1 MQRVGL
7 ALGLVFVTGCMIAS
21 LVAAPPAARP
31 VGKASAATTPKSPAA
46 KPAVTASPGRTLK
59 RMASADRLSPVE
71 ARAFA
76 SAGAAKG
83 RLAADGV
90 VERGPARYVVQY
102 VEFKDAEACNNFKVD
117 GATVYNRFDRFADV
131 FIVADNNAMKVLA
144 AIRSAPGYVWDEF
157 ASNVYAPPPII
168 GPKGVSRATPEAIVH
183 GGVGDLKGRGVIIAV
198 LDSGL
203 DFRNP
208 DFVTYDADGQP
219 TSRLRYFWDTMS
231 DSGAALGLGSEAPVA
246 YPNGAS
252 IGTLYSREDLNKE
265 LRSIKPLISTWD
277 VDGHGTACAGVAASN
292 GNNSDG
298 RYQGV
303 APEAEIIGV
312 RLGDNLESAYLLNA
326 ICAWI
331 DKVAGET
338 PVVISCSFG
347 GRMGGHDGMKIEER
361 QLNARFPMSIK
372 GRALCIAAG
381 NDGGSPRHA
390 DLIFGGK
397 EQAGE
402 IRWTT
407 GTEGLLEVY
416 YDVADEK
423 DLRYVAVGADLVE
436 SGEVNPLSGKY
447 VSYFDLKPGS
457 AALRY
462 YTESGKQVIAD
473 AYLHEYGSGG
483 AKFDDTCVSFSK
495 LIESPGSA
503 HHAITVG
510 SYDWNDQFE
519 QHGQLGAFTDPLKG
533 APLTIG
539 SLSGYSSTGPLRNT
553 DVVKPDIVAPGQ
565 YYAASASRNTH
576 ATLDTTGRY
585 GLFNGTSAATP
596 YASGVL
602 ALVMQKKPTITLGEI
617 KELFKQ
623 HATRDRFTGT
633 VPNAKWGYGKLD
645 LKAVE
650 KMLKAVQ

>member
-1 MQRVGL
+1 MGRVGL
-7 ALGLVFVTGCMIAS
+7 ALGIVCVTGWMIAT

-31 VGKASAATTPKSPAA
+31 AGKAPAA
-46 KPAVTASPGRTLK
+46 STSKNPPAHTSAPRSLK
-59 RMASADRLSPVE
+59 RMSAANRLSPDGV
-71 ARAFA
+71 RA
-76 SAGAAKG
+76 
-83 RLAADGV
+83 LAAASGTRGVLAASGV

-102 VEFKDAEACNNFKVD
+102 VEFKDADSCNQFKVE

-144 AIRSAPGYVWDEF
+144 AIRATPGYVWDEF
-157 ASNVYAPPPII
+157 ASNVYAPPPIV
-168 GPKGVSRATPEAIVH
+168 GPKGTSRATPEAIVH
-183 GGVGDLKGRGVIIAV
+183 GGVGDLKGKGVIIAV

-208 DFVTYDADGQP
+208 DFVTFDADGQP

-231 DSGAALGLGSEAPVA
+231 DSGTALGLGGQAPVS

-252 IGTLYSREDLNKE
+252 VGTLYSRDDLNRE

-292 GNNSDG
+292 GNNSNG

-326 ICAWI
+326 ICAWL

-338 PVVISCSFG
+338 PLVISCSFG
-347 GRMGGHDGMKIEER
+347 GRMGGHDGMRIEER
-361 QLNARFPMSIK
+361 QLNARFPMSIQ

-390 DLIFGGK
+390 DLIFGSK
-397 EQAGE
+397 DQAGE
-402 IRWTT
+402 IRWTMNT
-407 GTEGLLEVY
+407 PGLLEVY
-416 YDVADEK
+416 YDVSDEK

-436 SGEVNPLSGKY
+436 SGEINPLTGKY
-447 VSYFDLKPGS
+447 VSYFDLKPGA

-462 YTESGKQVIAD
+462 YTESGKQVVAD

-483 AKFDDTCVSFSK
+483 ARFDDSCVSYSK
-495 LIESPGSA
+495 LIESPGSS

-539 SLSGYSSTGPLRNT
+539 SLSGYSSTGPLRNS

-565 YYAASASRNTH
+565 YYAASASRNTR

-596 YASGVL
+596 YTSGVL
-602 ALVMQKKPTITLGEI
+602 ALIMQKKPSITLGEI

-623 HATRDRFTGT
+623 HATRDRFTGV

-650 KMLKAVQ
+650 KMLKAVE

>member
-1 MQRVGL
+1 L
-7 ALGLVFVTGCMIAS
+7 ATAVFALNA
-21 LVAAPPAARP
+21 LVAAPPESR
-31 VGKASAATTPKSPAA
+31 PAA
-46 KPAVTASPGRTLK
+46 KARGKAAAEPLAGKTPN
-59 RMASADRLSPVE
+59 RMTTADRVTPQQQ
-71 ARAFA
+71 RA
-76 SAGAAKG
+76 
-83 RLAADGV
+83 LAAARSNSNTLANDGV
-90 VERGPARYVVQY
+90 VQRGPARYVVQY
-102 VEFKDAEACNNFKVD
+102 IEFKDKEACNKFKAEGV
-117 GATVYNRFDRFADV
+117 TVYNRFDRFADV
-131 FIVADNNAMKVLA
+131 FIVADNNAIKALN
-144 AIRSAPGYVWDEF
+144 AIRTAPGYVWDEF
-157 ASNVYAPPPII
+157 ASNVYAPPPIV
-168 GPKGVSRATPEAIVH
+168 GAKSTSRATPEAIVH
-183 GGVGDLKGRGVIIAV
+183 GGVGKLKGNGVIIAV

-208 DFVTYDADGQP
+208 DFITFDKNGQP
-219 TSRLRYFWDTMS
+219 TSRLKYFWDTMS
-231 DSGAALGLGSEAPVA
+231 DSGAALGLGSVAPVQ

-265 LRSIKPLISTWD
+265 LRSIRPLISTWD

-303 APEAEIIGV
+303 APEAELIGV

-338 PVVISCSFG
+338 PTVISCSFG
-347 GRMGGHDGMKIEER
+347 GRQGGHDGMKIEER
-361 QLNARFPMSIK
+361 QLNERFPMSIK
-372 GRALCIAAG
+372 GRAVCIAAG

-397 EQAGE
+397 DQAGE
-402 IRWTT
+402 IRWTMAT
-407 GTEGLLEVY
+407 QGLLEVY
-416 YDVADEK
+416 YDVSDET
-423 DLRYVAVGADLVE
+423 DLRYVAIGADLAE
-436 SGEVNPLSGKY
+436 KGEINPLTGKY
-447 VSYFDLKPGS
+447 VSYFDVGPGAAGLK
-457 AALRY
+457 Y

-473 AYLHEYGSGG
+473 AYLLEFGNGG
-483 AKFDDTCVSFSK
+483 AKFDDSCVSFSK

-533 APLTIG
+533 SPLTIG

-553 DVVKPDIVAPGQ
+553 EVVKPDIVAPGQ
-565 YYAASASRNTH
+565 YYAASASRNTR

-596 YASGVL
+596 YTSGVL
-602 ALVMQKKPTITLGEI
+602 ALIMQKKPTITLGEI
-617 KELFKQ
+617 KELLKKCGTQ
-623 HATRDRFTGT
+623 DRFTGP
-633 VPNAKWGYGKLD
+633 VPNSKWGFGKLD

-650 KMLKAVQ
+650 KMLKSLDGPSAATGE